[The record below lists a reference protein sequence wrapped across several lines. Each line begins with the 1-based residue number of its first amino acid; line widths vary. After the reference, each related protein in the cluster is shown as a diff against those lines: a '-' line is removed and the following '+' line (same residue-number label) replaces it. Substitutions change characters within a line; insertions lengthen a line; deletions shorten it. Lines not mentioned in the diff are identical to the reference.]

1 MIPKAKWHVIFIE
14 SLKLEIDSFVEKIEA
29 VRAIKK
35 LLTREYVVKDS
46 ITLVEGDIHHFQ
58 VEKTV
63 SVDLTFYDNEE
74 NE

>member
-35 LLTREYVVKDS
+35 LLTREYVVIDS

-63 SVDLTFYDNEE
+63 SVDLTFYNNEE

>member
-63 SVDLTFYDNEE
+63 SVDLTFYNNEE